1 MNHSNL
7 LLRKKIHSFCKWL
20 FLILLL
26 ENIALVTILLET
38 SSHKVLFCVLVFS
51 TALIMVSLALWK
63 LVGIPLSELMG
74 KIAQMH
80 EQIPQQEKGK
90 KQEDISLT
98 QLLEDVLN
106 YQEQLSSKEY
116 SLRYLL
122 KEAELGALQSQIN
135 PHFLFNT
142 LESIRGCAYRQGLP
156 ELASITEAMSRLFR
170 NSIQQGAS
178 LLSLK
183 EELDN
188 VNNYMVIQQFR
199 FQEKFDFFVHI
210 EGRDLLNFQIPNMV
224 IQPIVEN
231 AIFHGLEE
239 KVGKGCIN
247 LYISSTRK
255 RLIIRVIDDGIGMSD
270 GALDRIQ
277 KQLSTQ
283 LSVEGLDL
291 DGRTYKGGIGLL
303 NIHKR
308 IQLYFGE
315 QYGITIASTI
325 DVGTEVEIT
334 LPIVLEE

>member
-1 MNHSNL
+1 M
-7 LLRKKIHSFCKWL
+7 
-20 FLILLL
+20 
-26 ENIALVTILLET
+26 
-38 SSHKVLFCVLVFS
+38 
-51 TALIMVSLALWK
+51 
-63 LVGIPLSELMG
+63 
-74 KIAQMH
+74 
-80 EQIPQQEKGK
+80 
-90 KQEDISLT
+90 
-98 QLLEDVLN
+98 
-106 YQEQLSSKEY
+106 
-116 SLRYLL
+116 L